1 MPLEGQHIDRYHIL
15 RLLGGGGM
23 GDVYLAEAPQIGQ
36 QVAIKVIRT
45 EPDAYPNTNAPMQAT
60 HLFYR
65 EAKAIVK
72 LDHPHILPLLIY
84 PEKRSGDLPVIYLV
98 KPYRPEGSRAN
109 WLSQPTQQDLLSPP
123 HPLHPFHL
131 P

>member
-1 MPLEGQHIDRYHIL
+1 
-15 RLLGGGGM
+15 M
-23 GDVYLAEAPQIGQ
+23 GDGYLAEDPHIGQ

-72 LDHPHILPLLIY
+72 LDHPHILPLFDY
-84 PEKRSGDLPVIYLV
+84 GEERSGDLPVIYLV
-98 KPYRPEGSRAN
+98 MPYRPEGSLPK
-109 WLSQPTQQDLLSPP
+109 WLSQRTQQQLLSPRDFAPPVTQPP
-123 HPLHPFHL
+123 HPLHHPPTHHIIPHPL
-131 P
+131 N